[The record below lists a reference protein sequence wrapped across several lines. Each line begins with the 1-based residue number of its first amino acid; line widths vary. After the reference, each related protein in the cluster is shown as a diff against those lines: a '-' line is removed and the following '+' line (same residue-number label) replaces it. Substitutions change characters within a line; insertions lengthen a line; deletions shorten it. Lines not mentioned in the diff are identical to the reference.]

1 MIRGTIIVAKDICKA
16 CELCI
21 AACPQNCLETSPNLN
36 IKGYH
41 YVQLKN
47 DTCTGCINC
56 AIVCPD
62 GAITVYRQAR
72 SATKQTESRKEAG
85 QSKPAT

>member
-1 MIRGTIIVAKDICKA
+1 MIRGTIIVATEICKA

-21 AACPQNCLETSPNLN
+21 TACPQDCLELSPYLN
-36 IKGYH
+36 SKGYR

-47 DTCTGCINC
+47 DSCTGCINC

-62 GAITVYRQAR
+62 SAITVYRQIKAP
-72 SATKQTESRKEAG
+72 
-85 QSKPAT
+85 KPDAQKIP

>member
-1 MIRGTIIVAKDICKA
+1 MSQG
-16 CELCI
+16 L
-21 AACPQNCLETSPNLN
+21 NL
-36 IKGYH
+36 KGYR

-62 GAITVYRQAR
+62 SAITVYRQVRQKDAGQAK
-72 SATKQTESRKEAG
+72 SATPKV
-85 QSKPAT
+85 ATV

>member
-1 MIRGTIIVAKDICKA
+1 MIRGTIIVATDICKA

-21 AACPQNCLETSPNLN
+21 TACPQDCLEMSSNLN
-36 IKGYH
+36 VKSYH

-47 DTCTGCINC
+47 NTCTGCLNC

-62 GAITVYRQAR
+62 SAITVYRQTRSTAKQTAVEKEVGQAK
-72 SATKQTESRKEAG
+72 SAT
-85 QSKPAT
+85 

>member
-1 MIRGTIIVAKDICKA
+1 MIRGTIIVATEICKA

-21 AACPQNCLETSPNLN
+21 AACPQDCLELSSNLN
-36 IKGYH
+36 LKGYR

-47 DTCTGCINC
+47 DSCTGCINC

-62 GAITVYRQAR
+62 SAITVYRQPKAIK
-72 SATKQTESRKEAG
+72 SAT
-85 QSKPAT
+85 SKNSLSNSER

>member
-1 MIRGTIIVAKDICKA
+1 MCMIRGTIVVATDICKA

-21 AACPQNCLETSPNLN
+21 TACPQDCLEMSPQINL
-36 IKGYH
+36 KGYH

-47 DTCTGCINC
+47 DTCTGCVNC

-62 GAITVYRQAR
+62 SAITVYRQVR
-72 SATKQTESRKEAG
+72 SKEAG
-85 QSKPAT
+85 QTKTLATV

>member
-1 MIRGTIIVAKDICKA
+1 MIRGTIVVAKDICKA

-21 AACPQNCLETSPNLN
+21 KACPQDCLELSMNLN
-36 IKGYH
+36 LKGYR
-41 YVQLKN
+41 YIQLKN

-62 GAITVYRQAR
+62 SVITVYRQVKAD
-72 SATKQTESRKEAG
+72 KKVAG
-85 QSKPAT
+85 

>member
-21 AACPQNCLETSPNLN
+21 AACPQDCLEMSPNLN
-36 IKGYH
+36 TKSYH

-47 DTCTGCINC
+47 DTCTGCLNC

-72 SATKQTESRKEAG
+72 PAAKQTAAGKETG
-85 QSKPAT
+85 QAKPAI

>member
-1 MIRGTIIVAKDICKA
+1 MIRGTIIVATEICKA

-21 AACPQNCLETSPNLN
+21 AACPQDCLELSPKLN
-36 IKGYH
+36 SKSYR

-47 DTCTGCINC
+47 DSCTGCINC

-62 GAITVYRQAR
+62 SAITVYRQI
-72 SATKQTESRKEAG
+72 KENKTAS
-85 QSKPAT
+85 SKTPLTSNAA

>member
-1 MIRGTIIVAKDICKA
+1 MIRGTIIVAKDICKG

-21 AACPQNCLETSPNLN
+21 QACPQDCLEMSPNLN
-36 IKGYH
+36 LKGYR

-56 AIVCPD
+56 AIVCPES
-62 GAITVYRQAR
+62 AITVYRQAR
-72 SATKQTESRKEAG
+72 QKDAG
-85 QSKPAT
+85 QVKPASPK

>member
-1 MIRGTIIVAKDICKA
+1 MIRGTIIVATEICKA

-21 AACPQNCLETSPNLN
+21 TACPQDCLELSPSLN
-36 IKGYH
+36 SKGYR

-47 DTCTGCINC
+47 DSCTGCLNC

-62 GAITVYRQAR
+62 SAITVYRQIK
-72 SATKQTESRKEAG
+72 ATKSDVQKI
-85 QSKPAT
+85 P

>member
-1 MIRGTIIVAKDICKA
+1 MIRGTIIVATDICKA

-21 AACPQNCLETSPNLN
+21 TACPQDCLEMSSNLN
-36 IKGYH
+36 VKSYH

-47 DTCTGCINC
+47 DTCTGCLNC

-62 GAITVYRQAR
+62 SAITVYRQTRSTAKQTAVEKEVGQAK
-72 SATKQTESRKEAG
+72 SAT
-85 QSKPAT
+85 